1 MWLQGSSN
9 PTGLAKERR
18 QSERSV
24 DSFSYRLSVATR
36 PGRCSTSESVCR
48 HSRLSPIRISSAES
62 DISCKQAVSFS
73 DREKY
78 FSTSPEEVSVPTISS
93 VERRLRRTKP
103 LSFMIRSN
111 CSVASM
117 NLATASLSRISFG
130 IRKPRHRVLKLL
142 KFQLTSLSTL
152 TQHGRFLCVLKP
164 ATTFHVMTA

>member
-1 MWLQGSSN
+1 MWLQRSSN

-103 LSFMIRSN
+103 LSFIIRSN
-111 CSVASM
+111 CSAASI

-142 KFQLTSLSTL
+142 CWRLRSFVVLVRNTKHECFKYGRSL
-152 TQHGRFLCVLKP
+152 K
-164 ATTFHVMTA
+164 